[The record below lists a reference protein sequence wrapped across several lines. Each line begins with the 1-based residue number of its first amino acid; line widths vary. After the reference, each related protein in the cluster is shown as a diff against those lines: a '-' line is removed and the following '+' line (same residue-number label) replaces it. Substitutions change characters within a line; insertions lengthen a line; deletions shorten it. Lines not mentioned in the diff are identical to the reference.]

1 MASTT
6 KFAFTTAPL
15 RMSLSPGKVSM
26 QPTQIMI
33 QTKPS
38 VFKPNEKK
46 KFPLTVTVG
55 VVVCVLF
62 RDSAEHLKGNLHV
75 SGLQQ
80 CDTFARSHICLSHPS
95 WRDHSATV
103 TSQGAVL

>member
-80 CDTFARSHICLSHPS
+80 VTLLLGPTFVCPIPPGETIQPR
-95 WRDHSATV
+95 
-103 TSQGAVL
+103 

>member
-26 QPTQIMI
+26 QLTQIMI

-46 KFPLTVTVG
+46 KVSTYGYGWCGG
-55 VVVCVLF
+55 VCTFSRLCGTSEGEPT
-62 RDSAEHLKGNLHV
+62 RMWASAM
-75 SGLQQ
+75 
-80 CDTFARSHICLSHPS
+80 
-95 WRDHSATV
+95 
-103 TSQGAVL
+103 

>member
-26 QPTQIMI
+26 QLTQIMI

-46 KFPLTVTVG
+46 KSFHLRLRLVWW
-55 VVVCVLF
+55 CVYFFETL
-62 RDSAEHLKGNLHV
+62 RN
-75 SGLQQ
+75 
-80 CDTFARSHICLSHPS
+80 I
-95 WRDHSATV
+95 
-103 TSQGAVL
+103 